1 MLSVKYPP
9 NNERKT
15 LIILINVCTINDMQA
30 IKVSLLSKTALDVH
44 TGRVA
49 QLIMSVYDT
58 KSCIFTVPFQDQS

>member
-1 MLSVKYPP
+1 M
-9 NNERKT
+9 
-15 LIILINVCTINDMQA
+15 CTINDMQA
-30 IKVSLLSKTALDVH
+30 IKVSLLSKTALHVH